1 MIKGNRIVIG
11 FLTAFLSI
19 QLRLEAKIG
28 YMKINFPNGFI
39 LYVRWFFFFFFSH
52 LRHNIQC
59 NISAYVTRKS
69 TQIYLN

>member
-1 MIKGNRIVIG
+1 MIKGNRFVIG

-19 QLRLEAKIG
+19 QLRLEAKLD
-28 YMKINFPNGFI
+28 YMKINFLSGFI
-39 LYVRWFFFFFFSH
+39 LYVCFVLFLT

-69 TQIYLN
+69 T